1 MADSPIKALE
11 QKIDELIGLCSQL
24 NRENQSLKADHA
36 SWQQERQALVS
47 KNELARVKVEAMIG
61 RLRNLESES

>member
-24 NRENQSLKADHA
+24 NRENQSLKAEHA
-36 SWQQERQALVS
+36 NWQQERQVLVN